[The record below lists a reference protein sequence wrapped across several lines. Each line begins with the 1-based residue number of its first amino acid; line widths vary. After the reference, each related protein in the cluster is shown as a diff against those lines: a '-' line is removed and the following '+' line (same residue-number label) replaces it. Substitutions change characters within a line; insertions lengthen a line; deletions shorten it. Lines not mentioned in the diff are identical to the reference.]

1 MKRLTLIMATVAA
14 SVLSVF
20 SLSASERC
28 LCDMSVVYQDD
39 YYSFTMV
46 EEKPTFN
53 GDSAVT
59 FTQWIMENLK
69 KPDGVSGMMVVEFI
83 IGTDGKLSDIK
94 VLKKYGPKGISCV
107 MQKLYFRAVF
117 YCIAL
122 FTRAIREAYSALSAS
137 LSRL

>member
-28 LCDMSVVYQDD
+28 LCDMSAVYQND

-94 VLKKYGPKGISCV
+94 VLRSLNPEIDAEVVKLISSSPQWTPGKQGGKAVRVKY
-107 MQKLYFRAVF
+107 MQVV
-117 YCIAL
+117 
-122 FTRAIREAYSALSAS
+122 
-137 LSRL
+137 RL